1 MWKPTICR
9 SFFEGNHIVFPHRWF
24 TLGYIHRFESPH
36 IHEHHLSTRLRL
48 QATNFVF
55 SGLSTRRPED
65 DVALSMG
72 YHGIP
77 RNLGRNLGR
86 KLGWLHQLCSY
97 TMVIHGYPWSLALSL
112 GSFGAPAPLKGLGML
127 HGGCQWCHG
136 VSTIKEPRHTEARTE
151 LQKTRWTLDVFWI
164 AT

>member
-55 SGLSTRRPED
+55 SGLSTRRPD

-72 YHGIP
+72 YHEIP

-86 KLGWLHQLCSY
+86 IHQLCQLYHGNPWIS
-97 TMVIHGYPWSLALSL
+97 MVPCAVS
-112 GSFGAPAPLKGLGML
+112 GLFRRSSTP
-127 HGGCQWCHG
+127 QRPRDAAWR
-136 VSTIKEPRHTEARTE
+136 VSMVSWRVHNQGTEAYRG
-151 LQKTRWTLDVFWI
+151 
-164 AT
+164 